1 MSFEFSTP
9 AHRLDPLL
17 RSASLAIVGASTRS
31 NSVGHEA
38 VRQLLHGGYQ
48 GRFYPVNPRYDA
60 IDGVACYPSLDAL
73 PEVPEH
79 VVLAVPNAAVEETLR
94 HAIDLGAKA
103 ATIYSSLYLP
113 EEGDPPLTRRVAAM
127 AKEAGIALCG
137 GNGMGFYNFA
147 DSLWCCGFRT
157 REDHRAGNV
166 ALITHSGSV
175 FCALVD
181 SEARID
187 YNLAVS
193 PGQELVTT
201 LADYLDFAVEM
212 PSTRVAAIFMET
224 ARDPDG
230 FAAALEKA
238 SAKGIPVVALKL
250 GRSAKSAALATSH
263 SGALVGD
270 DGAYQALFDRYGV
283 IRVSSIDEMAMT
295 LMVLAQPSAVG
306 PGGLAAIHD
315 SGGERELFIDL
326 AEDAGVPCT
335 ELSEET
341 VRKLEARLE
350 PGLPAVNP
358 LDAWGTGNDY
368 YGIFTDCFRA
378 MMEDE
383 GTSLGAIVADR
394 APGGEVHSEYPIF
407 ARAAHAATGKPVFIV
422 SNHQGS
428 GFSETAVE
436 LTREGIPVVDGVPL
450 FLSAVRH
457 AFAYRDFRTL
467 PPMMPPEV
475 DAGIVTAWRSRLESG
490 PALDEAEG
498 LRLLADFGIPTVPA
512 LVAESVEALGEAL
525 GQLCFPVVLKTAMPG
540 VLHKSDVGGVRL
552 GLPSYEA
559 VTEAYQEM
567 ALTLGAR
574 VLVAPMVESGGIE
587 MILGVKTDPQFGP
600 TVLLGIGGIHA
611 ELLHDVTLLR
621 PPFDAAVARRAL
633 DRLKMRRLLD
643 GVRGAPAVDVEAFCE
658 AAARLSVL
666 ADNLGDLATEIDVNP
681 IILRSDGCVAVDAVV
696 LRPQDAS

>member
-1 MSFEFSTP
+1 MLP
-9 AHRLDPLL
+9 HRLDPLL
-17 RSASLAIVGASTRS
+17 RSTSLAVVGASTRP
-31 NSVGHEA
+31 NSVGNE
-38 VRQLLHGGYQ
+38 VIRQLVHGGYA
-48 GRFYPVNPRYDA
+48 GSLYPINPRYDA
-60 IDGVACYPSLDAL
+60 VEGVACYGALSDL
-73 PEVPEH
+73 PEAAEH
-79 VVLAVPNAAVEETLR
+79 VVLAVPNSAVEETLKT
-94 HAIDLGAKA
+94 AIARGAKA

-113 EEGDPPLTRRVAAM
+113 EDGDPPLTRRVAEIAR
-127 AKEAGIALCG
+127 EAGVALCG
-137 GNGMGFYNFA
+137 ANGMGFYNFA
-147 DSLWCCGFRT
+147 DKIWCCGFRT
-157 REDHRAGNV
+157 RPDHRAGNV

-201 LADYLDFAVEM
+201 LADYLDFALEM
-212 PSTRVAAIFMET
+212 PTTRVAALFMET
-224 ARDPDG
+224 ARDPEG

-270 DGAYQALFDRYGV
+270 DGAYQALFERYGV
-283 IRVSSIDEMAMT
+283 IRVNSIDEMAMT
-295 LMVLAQPSAVG
+295 LMVLAQPNAVG

-335 ELSEET
+335 ELSPAT
-341 VRKLEARLE
+341 VSKLEARLE

-407 ARAAHAATGKPVFIV
+407 ARAAQAATGKPVFIV

-428 GFSETAVE
+428 GFSELAVE
-436 LTREGIPVVDGVPL
+436 LTREGIPVLDGVPL
-450 FLSAVRH
+450 FLSALRH

-467 PPMMPPEV
+467 PPMLPPEV
-475 DAGIVTAWRSRLESG
+475 PEEIVAGWRHRLSVG
-490 PALDEAEG
+490 AALDEAEG

-512 LVAESVEALGEAL
+512 LVAESLESLGEAL

-540 VLHKSDVGGVRL
+540 VLHKSDVDGVRL
-552 GLPSYEA
+552 GLLSSEA

-567 ALTLGAR
+567 ALRLGER
-574 VLVAPMVESGGIE
+574 VLVAPMVEGGGVE
-587 MILGVKTDPQFGP
+587 MILGVKTDAQFGP

-611 ELLHDVTLLR
+611 ELLRDVTLLR

-643 GVRGAPAVDVEAFCE
+643 GLRGAPACDIEAFCE

-666 ADNLGDLATEIDVNP
+666 AAGLGDLVSEIDVNP

-696 LRPQDAS
+696 LRAQDSA

>member
-1 MSFEFSTP
+1 MSAPT
-9 AHRLDPLL
+9 HRLDPLL
-17 RSASLAIVGASTRS
+17 RSQSLAIVGASTRPG
-31 NSVGHEA
+31 SVGHEA
-38 VRQLLHGGYQ
+38 VRQLLHGGYE
-48 GRFYPVNPRYDA
+48 GRFYPVNPRYETVE
-60 IDGVACYPSLDAL
+60 GVACYPSLEAL
-73 PEVPEH
+73 PEAPEH
-79 VVLAVPNAAVEETLR
+79 VVIAVPNPAVEETLKV
-94 HAIDLGAKA
+94 AIDRGAKA
-103 ATIYSSLYLP
+103 VTIYSSLYLP

-147 DSLWCCGFRT
+147 DKIWCCGFRT
-157 REDHRAGNV
+157 REDHQAGNV

-201 LADYLDFAVEM
+201 LADYLDFALEM
-212 PSTRVAAIFMET
+212 PSTRVVALFMET

-295 LMVLAQPSAVG
+295 VMVLAQPNAVG
-306 PGGLAAIHD
+306 PGGLVAIHD

-326 AEDAGVPCT
+326 AEDAKVPCT
-335 ELSEET
+335 ELSGET

-378 MMEDE
+378 MLEDE
-383 GTSLGAIVADR
+383 GASLGAIVADR
-394 APGGEVHSEYPIF
+394 APGGEVHPEYPIF
-407 ARAAHAATGKPVFIV
+407 ARAAQAATGKPVFIV

-428 GFSETAVE
+428 GTSDLALE

-467 PPMMPPEV
+467 PPMLPPEV
-475 DAGIVTAWRSRLESG
+475 ADETVAFWRRRLAEG
-490 PALDEAEG
+490 AALDEAEG
-498 LRLLADFGIPTVPA
+498 LRLLGDFGVPTVPA
-512 LVAESVEALGEAL
+512 LVAESAEALGEAL

-552 GLPSYEA
+552 GLPSIDA
-559 VTEAYQEM
+559 VIEAYQEM
-567 ALTLGAR
+567 ALNLGAR
-574 VLVAPMVESGGIE
+574 VLVEPMVEAGGVE
-587 MILGVKTDPQFGP
+587 MILGVKTDAQFGP
-600 TVLLGIGGIHA
+600 TVLMGIGGIHA

-621 PPFDAAVARRAL
+621 PPFDATVARRAL

-643 GVRGAPAVDVEAFCE
+643 GVRGAPASDIESFCE

-666 ADNLGDLATEIDVNP
+666 AAGLGDLVSEIDVNP
-681 IILRSDGCVAVDAVV
+681 IILRSDGCIAVDAVV
-696 LRPQDAS
+696 LRPQDHD

>member
-1 MSFEFSTP
+1 MLP
-9 AHRLDPLL
+9 HRLDPLL
-17 RSASLAIVGASTRS
+17 RSSSLAVVGASTRPG
-31 NSVGHEA
+31 SVGNE
-38 VRQLLHGGYQ
+38 VIRQLRHGGFT
-48 GRFYPVNPRYDA
+48 GGLYPINPRYDSVE
-60 IDGVACYPSLDAL
+60 GLACYGSLSEL
-73 PEVPEH
+73 PEIAEH
-79 VVLAVPNAAVEETLR
+79 VVLAVPNPAVEDTLKT
-94 HAIDLGAKA
+94 AIERGAKA

-113 EEGDPPLTRRVAAM
+113 EDSDPPLTRRIAAI

-137 GNGMGFYNFA
+137 ANGMGYYNFA
-147 DSLWCCGFRT
+147 DRIWCCGFRT
-157 REDHRAGNV
+157 RADHRAGNV

-201 LADYLDFAVEM
+201 LADYLDFALEM
-212 PSTRVAAIFMET
+212 PTTRVAALFMET
-224 ARDPDG
+224 ARDPEG

-283 IRVSSIDEMAMT
+283 IRVNSIDEMAMT
-295 LMVLAQPSAVG
+295 LMVLAQPQPIGS
-306 PGGLAAIHD
+306 GGLVAIHD

-335 ELSEET
+335 DLSPET
-341 VRKLEARLE
+341 VAKLEARLE

-378 MMEDE
+378 MLEDE
-383 GTSLGAIVADR
+383 GTALGAIVADR

-407 ARAAHAATGKPVFIV
+407 ARAAQAATGKPVFIV

-428 GFSETAVE
+428 GFSELAVE
-436 LTREGIPVVDGVPL
+436 LTREGIPVLDGVPL

-457 AFAYRDFRTL
+457 AFAYRAFRSL
-467 PPMMPPEV
+467 PPMVPPVAPE
-475 DAGIVTAWRSRLESG
+475 AAAMAWRERLG
-490 PALDEAEG
+490 QGAALDEAEG
-498 LRLLADFGIPTVPA
+498 LRLLADFGIPTVSA
-512 LVAESVEALGEAL
+512 LVAESLESLGQAL
-525 GQLCFPVVLKTAMPG
+525 GQLSFPVVLKTAMPG

-552 GLPSYEA
+552 GLPSQEA
-559 VTEAYQEM
+559 VLEAYREM
-567 ALTLGAR
+567 ALRLGER
-574 VLVAPMVESGGIE
+574 VLVAPMVEGGGVE
-587 MILGVKTDPQFGP
+587 MILGVKHDAQFGP
-600 TVLLGIGGIHA
+600 TVLMGVGGIHA
-611 ELLHDVTLLR
+611 ELLRDVVLLR
-621 PPFDAAVARRAL
+621 PPFDAAMARRAL

-643 GVRGAPAVDVEAFCE
+643 GLRGAPACDIDSFCE
-658 AAARLSVL
+658 TAARLSVL
-666 ADNLGDLATEIDVNP
+666 AATFGDLVSEIDVNP
-681 IILRSDGCVAVDAVV
+681 IILRSDGCIAVDAVV
-696 LRPQDAS
+696 LRRQDCQ